1 MNLLEREQDF
11 EQLARLWQQ
20 ATTGQGRTVMVS
32 GEAGI
37 GKTALVEQF
46 VRELRQPARC
56 LWGACD
62 ALFTPRP
69 LGPLYDITA
78 QTQSNLS
85 TLLRQETPRPILFAA
100 VLNELQQGG
109 RPTIVVIEDVHWADE
124 ATLDLIKF
132 LGRRVAPLPVLV
144 LLTYRD
150 DELGR
155 DHPLRAA
162 SQPGA
167 ALCPGTP
174 RHHRGQPVLCH
185 GGACQ

>member
-1 MNLLEREQDF
+1 MDLLERERDF
-11 EQLARLWQQ
+11 EQLAQLWQ
-20 ATTGQGRTVMVS
+20 AAMVGQGSTVLVS

-46 VRELRQPARC
+46 VRELRQRTRC

-69 LGPLYDITA
+69 LGPLHDMAA
-78 QTQSNLS
+78 QTSGALPA
-85 TLLRQETPRPILFAA
+85 LLQRETTRSVLFATF
-100 VLNELQQGG
+100 LDELRTGD

-124 ATLDLIKF
+124 ATLDLLTF
-132 LGRRVAPLPVLV
+132 LGRRIARLPALL

-155 DHPLRAA
+155 THPLRAA
-162 SQPGA
+162 LGDLPSA
-167 ALCPGTP
+167 AVARLRLAPLSP
-174 RHHRGQPVLCH
+174 
-185 GGACQ
+185 AA